1 MQEKIRGHSGTE
13 TQRNMKKRKILITGS
28 GGQLGS
34 EFVRAFENSDYEC
47 IAPDESSFNI
57 TDYTGSKKIIS
68 EIKPDIIINC
78 AAYNAVD
85 DAEDKPDIAF
95 SVNRD
100 AVRSLAEICRDSKI
114 FMVHYGTDYVFDG
127 AKMDFYTEEDIP
139 NPLGVYGKS
148 KLEGEIAVLEI
159 LENSLVFRLSWV
171 FGRGKQNFL
180 YKLSQWAEKN
190 RVLKIS
196 ADEVSVPTY
205 TGHIVKAT
213 IASFEKKLSG
223 LYHLTNSGY
232 ASRYEL
238 TKYYIEKSSRDNL
251 VIPVAMSTF
260 AVKARRPGFSPM
272 SNERLCGALGMELP
286 HWKPGVDAIIHSL

>member
-1 MQEKIRGHSGTE
+1 
-13 TQRNMKKRKILITGS
+13 MKKRKILIAGS

-34 EFVRAFENSDYEC
+34 EFVRALENSDYDC

-100 AVRSLAEICRDSKI
+100 AVRNLAEICNDSGI
-114 FMVHYGTDYVFDG
+114 FLVHYGTDYVFDG
-127 AKMDFYTEEDIP
+127 AKMDFYTEGNIP
-139 NPLGVYGKS
+139 NPQGVYGKS
-148 KLEGEIAVLEI
+148 KLEGEIVVREN
-159 LENSLVFRLSWV
+159 LENFLIFRLSWV

-190 RVLKIS
+190 HVLKIS

-205 TGHIVKAT
+205 TGHIVGAT
-213 IASFEKKLSG
+213 IAALEKGLSG
-223 LYHLTNSGY
+223 LYHLTSSGY

-238 TKYYIEKSSRDNL
+238 ARYYIEKTGRNNL
-251 VIPVAMSTF
+251 VIPVPMSSF
-260 AVKARRPGFSPM
+260 PVKAKRPGFSAM
-272 SNERLCGALGMELP
+272 SNAKLCGDLGISLP
-286 HWKPGVDAIIHSL
+286 HWKEGVDALL